1 MAALEERVSYLEGAH
16 EHLATKAD
24 VAAVKTDI
32 AAVKTDIAAV
42 KTDIAAVKTDI
53 AKLETRL
60 IKWIIGLMVASIA
73 VASTLAIFIQRLIG

>member
-24 VAAVKTDI
+24 I
-32 AAVKTDIAAV
+32 AAVKTDIA
-42 KTDIAAVKTDI
+42 TVKTDI

-60 IKWIIGLMVASIA
+60 IKWMIGLMVASIA
-73 VASTLAIFIQRLIG
+73 VASTVALFIQRLIG

>member
-24 VAAVKTDI
+24 VAAVRTE
-32 AAVKTDIAAV
+32 IAAV

-73 VASTLAIFIQRLIG
+73 VASTVALLIQRLIG

>member
-24 VAAVKTDI
+24 VAAVRTEI
-32 AAVKTDIAAV
+32 AAVKN
-42 KTDIAAVKTDI
+42 DI
-53 AKLETRL
+53 AKL

-73 VASTLAIFIQRLIG
+73 VASTVALLIQRLIG

>member
-24 VAAVKTDI
+24 VAAVNRT
-32 AAVKTDIAAV
+32 V

-73 VASTLAIFIQRLIG
+73 VASTVALLIQRLIG

>member
-1 MAALEERVSYLEGAH
+1 MAALEERVSYLEGAY

-24 VAAVKTDI
+24 VV
-32 AAVKTDIAAV
+32 AV

-73 VASTLAIFIQRLIG
+73 VASTLALFIQRLIG

>member
-24 VAAVKTDI
+24 V
-32 AAVKTDIAAV
+32 AAV

-73 VASTLAIFIQRLIG
+73 VASTLALFIQRLIG

>member
-32 AAVKTDIAAV
+32 AAVKTDIA
-42 KTDIAAVKTDI
+42 
-53 AKLETRL
+53 KLETRL

-73 VASTLAIFIQRLIG
+73 VASTVALLIQRLIG

>member
-16 EHLATKAD
+16 EHLATKVD
-24 VAAVKTDI
+24 VAAVR
-32 AAVKTDIAAV
+32 
-42 KTDIAAVKTDI
+42 TDIAAVKTDI

-73 VASTLAIFIQRLIG
+73 VASTVALLIQRLIG

>member
-1 MAALEERVSYLEGAH
+1 MAALEERVSYIEGAH

-24 VAAVKTDI
+24 VAAVRTEI
-32 AAVKTDIAAV
+32 T
-42 KTDIAAVKTDI
+42 AVKTDI

-73 VASTLAIFIQRLIG
+73 VASTVVLFIQLSSG